1 MPQTYKIY
9 GLIDPR
15 DSEFYYV
22 GQTRRKLTDRFDEHL
37 VDPGETLVSKR
48 NQAIQRCSIAPGIVT
63 LDKGI
68 KDERTAFY
76 RELYRIF
83 EKVSEGHHLLNRE
96 AQNWFYERYD
106 ELVDRRRLR
115 KAPKQTT
122 AKKQPGIVTKLIQAG
137 LSEKDARE
145 MWEQQFDYVVADK
158 RPGDNVTFTAYI
170 EEKIALLKQK
180 KHAGT
185 VRSPAG
191 FLRKAVKENW
201 ER

>member
-1 MPQTYKIY
+1 MPQTFKIY

-37 VDPGETLVSKR
+37 VNPTETLVSKR
-48 NQAIQRCSIAPGIVT
+48 NQAIQRCGIAPGIVT

-96 AQNWFYERYD
+96 AQSWFYERYD
-106 ELVDRRRLR
+106 ELIDRRVCV
-115 KAPKQTT
+115 KP
-122 AKKQPGIVTKLIQAG
+122 P
-137 LSEKDARE
+137 S
-145 MWEQQFDYVVADK
+145 
-158 RPGDNVTFTAYI
+158 
-170 EEKIALLKQK
+170 IAL
-180 KHAGT
+180 
-185 VRSPAG
+185 RRNNPASSQS
-191 FLRKAVKENW
+191 
-201 ER
+201 